1 VQSPASTFTSQDLA
15 MTTLHRTAE
24 SPFVCA
30 QNRQAAGWLALSVDT
45 IRCWAHR
52 IRVRDALAEL
62 DEHMLKDIGLTRADI
77 EVERSKYFWQR

>member
-1 VQSPASTFTSQDLA
+1 
-15 MTTLHRTAE
+15 MTTLHPATE
-24 SPFVCA
+24 SPFVRV
-30 QNRQAAGWLALSVDT
+30 QTRQSAGWLALTVET